1 MLACLEAPEPAESRY
16 PTVVDVIDASRDL
29 SHAVSYDE
37 LVTRQLSQ
45 ACAAYVDRAQASWPL
60 SREGGFYAGFR
71 RLLAEDASPRLLVGR
86 AGLAAASRAL
96 PTEPRALLRHAL
108 EVLGVTPS
116 EREDYLTALL
126 LSILGWAS
134 AFAFTRWEARLTGGD
149 DEDIVHLLAARLTW
163 ELLLYQEVASADVR
177 QTVRRARAS
186 FRSRPLAART
196 AGEAEWVLQ
205 RAVEVAYQQR
215 LVPDVEA
222 ETASAPDEAPP
233 GLAST
238 GDSSFNRLWTL
249 LGVPCVSVPGAVG
262 DHGAPVGLQLVAP
275 HGADAQVQ
283 LTRAVMDDISV
294 QKLGYAE
301 ADPTF
306 DVAGIDSAHK
316 LTIMVSLA
324 YGTPVNFKEIYT
336 EGITGLTPLDIA
348 YAKEFGFT
356 IKLLAIAKFSDG
368 EIEARVH
375 PTMVPSASQIAKVD
389 GVYNAI
395 QLVGDAVEDVVL
407 YGRGAGSMP
416 TGSAVVSDVMSIA
429 RDMLKNATG
438 RVPPSSY
445 QPDQRRPLRMRPME
459 EITSLYYIR
468 FMVLDRPGVL
478 SQIAGVLGR
487 YGISISSVLQQGR
500 KEGQTVPV
508 VIMTHMAKERD
519 IQNALRE
526 INPMPYIS
534 EPTTLIRVEG
544 RDE

>member
-1 MLACLEAPEPAESRY
+1 LDITRDRGIAIPPGVLTTDIQQVLTDPRVDIVIELMGGYDLAKRVILDAVQRGKH
-16 PTVVDVIDASRDL
+16 VVTANK
-29 SHAVSYDE
+29 A
-37 LVTRQLSQ
+37 
-45 ACAAYVDRAQASWPL
+45 
-60 SREGGFYAGFR
+60 
-71 RLLAEDASPRLLVGR
+71 LLAVHGEEIF
-86 AGLAAASRAL
+86 AAASRQGIDLGFEASVGGGI
-96 PTEPRALLRHAL
+96 PVIRALM
-108 EVLGVTPS
+108 EG
-116 EREDYLTALL
+116 
-126 LSILGWAS
+126 
-134 AFAFTRWEARLTGGD
+134 
-149 DEDIVHLLAARLTW
+149 LAANNIQSIYGIINGTSNYILSRMTS
-163 ELLLYQEVASADVR
+163 EGQRFDV
-177 QTVRRARAS
+177 VLEEAKRA
-186 FRSRPLAART
+186 
-196 AGEAEWVLQ
+196 
-205 RAVEVAYQQR
+205 
-215 LVPDVEA
+215 
-222 ETASAPDEAPP
+222 
-233 GLAST
+233 
-238 GDSSFNRLWTL
+238 
-249 LGVPCVSVPGAVG
+249 
-262 DHGAPVGLQLVAP
+262 
-275 HGADAQVQ
+275 
-283 LTRAVMDDISV
+283 
-294 QKLGYAE
+294 GYAE

-356 IKLLAIAKFSDG
+356 IKLLAIAKYSDG

-416 TGSAVVSDVMSIA
+416 TGSAVVSDVMAIA
-429 RDMLKNATG
+429 RNLLKDAAG
-438 RVPPSSY
+438 RVPPASY

-526 INPMPYIS
+526 INPMSYIS

>member
-1 MLACLEAPEPAESRY
+1 MKTEIGVGLIGFGTVGTGVARVLIDNAELIRRRVGVPIKLVRIADLDITRDRGVAIPSGVLTTDIQQVLEDPRVDIVIELMGGYDLAKRVILDAVQRGKH
-16 PTVVDVIDASRDL
+16 VVTANK
-29 SHAVSYDE
+29 A
-37 LVTRQLSQ
+37 
-45 ACAAYVDRAQASWPL
+45 
-60 SREGGFYAGFR
+60 
-71 RLLAEDASPRLLVGR
+71 LLAVHGEEIF
-86 AGLAAASRAL
+86 AAASRRGIDLGFEASVGGGI
-96 PTEPRALLRHAL
+96 PVIRALM
-108 EVLGVTPS
+108 EG
-116 EREDYLTALL
+116 
-126 LSILGWAS
+126 
-134 AFAFTRWEARLTGGD
+134 
-149 DEDIVHLLAARLTW
+149 LAANNIQSIYGIINGTSNYILSRMTS
-163 ELLLYQEVASADVR
+163 EGQRFEVVLEEAK
-177 QTVRRARAS
+177 RA
-186 FRSRPLAART
+186 
-196 AGEAEWVLQ
+196 
-205 RAVEVAYQQR
+205 
-215 LVPDVEA
+215 
-222 ETASAPDEAPP
+222 
-233 GLAST
+233 
-238 GDSSFNRLWTL
+238 
-249 LGVPCVSVPGAVG
+249 
-262 DHGAPVGLQLVAP
+262 
-275 HGADAQVQ
+275 
-283 LTRAVMDDISV
+283 
-294 QKLGYAE
+294 GYAE

-356 IKLLAIAKFSDG
+356 IKLLAIAKYSDG

-416 TGSAVVSDVMSIA
+416 TGSAVVSDVMAIA
-429 RDMLKNATG
+429 RNLLKDAAG
-438 RVPPSSY
+438 RVPPASY

-526 INPMPYIS
+526 INPMSYIS

>member
-1 MLACLEAPEPAESRY
+1 MKTEIGVGVIGFGTVGTGVARVLTENAELIRRRVGVPIKLVRIADLDITRDRGIAIPPGVLTTDIQQVLTDPRVDIVIELMGGYDVAKRVMLDAVQRGKH
-16 PTVVDVIDASRDL
+16 VVTANK
-29 SHAVSYDE
+29 A
-37 LVTRQLSQ
+37 
-45 ACAAYVDRAQASWPL
+45 
-60 SREGGFYAGFR
+60 
-71 RLLAEDASPRLLVGR
+71 LLAVHGEEIF
-86 AGLAAASRAL
+86 AAASRQGIDLGFEASVGGGI
-96 PTEPRALLRHAL
+96 PVIRALT
-108 EVLGVTPS
+108 EG
-116 EREDYLTALL
+116 
-126 LSILGWAS
+126 
-134 AFAFTRWEARLTGGD
+134 
-149 DEDIVHLLAARLTW
+149 LAANNIQSIYGIINGTSNYILSRMTS
-163 ELLLYQEVASADVR
+163 EGQRFDV
-177 QTVRRARAS
+177 VLEEAKRA
-186 FRSRPLAART
+186 
-196 AGEAEWVLQ
+196 
-205 RAVEVAYQQR
+205 
-215 LVPDVEA
+215 
-222 ETASAPDEAPP
+222 
-233 GLAST
+233 
-238 GDSSFNRLWTL
+238 
-249 LGVPCVSVPGAVG
+249 
-262 DHGAPVGLQLVAP
+262 
-275 HGADAQVQ
+275 
-283 LTRAVMDDISV
+283 
-294 QKLGYAE
+294 GYAE

-336 EGITGLTPLDIA
+336 EGITALTPLDIA

-429 RDMLKNATG
+429 RDILKNATG
-438 RVPPSSY
+438 RVPPASY
-445 QPDQRRPLRMRPME
+445 QPDQRWPLRMRPME

-478 SQIAGVLGR
+478 SKIAGVLGH

-519 IQNALRE
+519 IQSALRE

-534 EPTTLIRVEG
+534 EPTMLIRVEG

>member
-1 MLACLEAPEPAESRY
+1 MRAEIGVGLIGFGTVGMGVARVLVENAETIRRRVGVPIRLVRIADLDITRDRGVAIPPGVLTTDAQQVLTDPRVDIVIELMGGYDAAKHVILEAVQRGK
-16 PTVVDVIDASRDL
+16 
-29 SHAVSYDE
+29 HAV
-37 LVTRQLSQ
+37 T
-45 ACAAYVDRAQASWPL
+45 ANKA
-60 SREGGFYAGFR
+60 
-71 RLLAEDASPRLLVGR
+71 LLAVHGEEIF
-86 AGLAAASRAL
+86 AAASRQGVDLGFEASVGGGI
-96 PTEPRALLRHAL
+96 PVIRALMEGLA
-108 EVLGVTPS
+108 
-116 EREDYLTALL
+116 ANNI
-126 LSILGWAS
+126 LSIYGIINGTSNYILSRMTSEGQR
-134 AFAFTRWEARLTGGD
+134 FDVVLEEAK
-149 DEDIVHLLAARLTW
+149 
-163 ELLLYQEVASADVR
+163 
-177 QTVRRARAS
+177 RA
-186 FRSRPLAART
+186 
-196 AGEAEWVLQ
+196 
-205 RAVEVAYQQR
+205 
-215 LVPDVEA
+215 
-222 ETASAPDEAPP
+222 
-233 GLAST
+233 
-238 GDSSFNRLWTL
+238 
-249 LGVPCVSVPGAVG
+249 
-262 DHGAPVGLQLVAP
+262 
-275 HGADAQVQ
+275 
-283 LTRAVMDDISV
+283 
-294 QKLGYAE
+294 GYAE

-306 DVAGIDSAHK
+306 DVAGVDSAHK

-356 IKLLAIAKFSDG
+356 IKLLAIAKYLDG

-395 QLVGDAVEDVVL
+395 QLMGDAVEDVVL

-429 RDMLKNATG
+429 RNLLKNATG
-438 RVPPSSY
+438 RVPPASY
-445 QPDQRRPLRMRPME
+445 RQDERRPVRMRPME

-526 INPMPYIS
+526 INTMPYIS